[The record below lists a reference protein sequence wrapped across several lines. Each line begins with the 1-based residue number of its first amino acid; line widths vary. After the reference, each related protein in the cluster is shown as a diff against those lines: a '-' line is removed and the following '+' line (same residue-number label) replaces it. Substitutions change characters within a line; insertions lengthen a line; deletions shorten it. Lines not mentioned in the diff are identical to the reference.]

1 MARSQLQKGSQ
12 GSDVKYLQEF
22 LNTQGHNL
30 TVDGIFGD
38 NTLAAVKDY
47 QSKNGLA
54 VDGIVGTNTWGSID
68 KLSAGSGSGSSGST
82 SATASNPFTYGD
94 YKESDV
100 VKNAGTAA
108 QNAANA
114 VANYGSFTYGN
125 ESLYNDVMNKILNRE
140 DFTYDFNG
148 DALYQQYKDKYI
160 KQGKM
165 AMGDAIGQASAMT
178 GGYGNSYAQ
187 SVGQQA
193 YQAQLE
199 NLNDIIP
206 ELYQMAL
213 DKYNMD
219 GQDLYNQFG
228 MLQSDRSQ
236 KYGEWSDGYNRL
248 IADRDYTQGVYD
260 SERKYDRGVYDSD
273 RGVAYDQHRDAIADE
288 QWQAAMDYQKER
300 DKVEDEQWQKQYD
313 AAYGNKLQDGSVD
326 TVPNTGTTDSGVK
339 YDNGGYGS
347 DVVKKAQAYV
357 GASTDGKWGPASTA
371 AAKAKGYNSLAEVV
385 KAMGGGGTTINT
397 QSASIQSFK
406 SRVVPESSH
415 DAIARKMYGPY
426 KAYLAVELA
435 KDNALSEDEKIYLIQ
450 YYGITESDMKYARD
464 KGYDI

>member
-22 LNTQGHNL
+22 LNTQGHSL
-30 TVDGIFGD
+30 AVDGIFGD
-38 NTLAAVKDY
+38 KTLAAVKDY
-47 QSKNGLA
+47 QSKNGLT

-82 SATASNPFTYGD
+82 SANTANSANTSNAFTYKD
-94 YKESDV
+94 YAESDA

-125 ESLYNDVMNKILNRE
+125 EGLYNDVMNKILNRE
-140 DFTYDFNG
+140 KFSYDFNG

-193 YQAQLE
+193 YQANLE
-199 NLNDIIP
+199 NLNDMIP

-213 DKYNMD
+213 DKYNTE

-236 KYGEWSDGYNRL
+236 KYGEWSDGYNRAL
-248 IADRDYTQGVYD
+248 TDRSYYQGLYD
-260 SERKYDRGVYDSD
+260 SERTYDRGVYDSD
-273 RGVAYDQHRDAIADE
+273 RNFAYGQHRDDVTD
-288 QWQAAMDYQKER
+288 Q
-300 DKVEDEQWQKQYD
+300 QWQKNYD
-313 AAYGNKLQDGSVD
+313 YQVGRDAVEDAQWQKSYDYQVGRDAVSDAQWQKSFDEGVRQFNEQLELQKKNSV
-326 TVPNTGTTDSGVK
+326 
-339 YDNGGYGS
+339 
-347 DVVKKAQAYV
+347 
-357 GASTDGKWGPASTA
+357 
-371 AAKAKGYNSLAEVV
+371 
-385 KAMGGGGTTINT
+385 GGGGDDPDVDDTPQVDPNSAAIRSF
-397 QSASIQSFK
+397 QSSLS
-406 SRVVPESSH
+406 PESTH

-426 KAYLAVELA
+426 SSYVALQIYQNTQLSEAEKAYLISYYNISDSSLQ
-435 KDNALSEDEKIYLIQ
+435 YL
-450 YYGITESDMKYARD
+450 RD
-464 KGYDI
+464 KGYDIK